1 MTTPNAPTAPTDPA
15 FQKLVDHL
23 HRRELAV
30 FCGAGISMDPPTS
43 LPSWRA
49 LTNGMLDAIAEA
61 SQEAAGTSFAVAL
74 KQALLPP
81 EMIAQKLHDVFGN
94 EFFDSLDVLKTGEP
108 NLNHLYLA
116 ALAKTGR
123 VPAIVTANF
132 DTFIEK
138 ALRALEVPHKVYRR
152 DEEFADWVKNPPPA
166 GTVTLIKI
174 HGCIEAKDT
183 IIATLKDTGR
193 GLATAKKSAL
203 AELLKRYVFLFLGYS
218 GNDFN
223 LDDNKIAMRDA
234 QTVAR
239 GFFWNFR
246 PGESNPVVESLV
258 KDYGPDRA
266 HKLEHLLPDL
276 LVDLTAQ
283 VAGSQMAATMKRWA
297 TKLPPEH
304 FRVMG
309 ELLHHAG
316 KLEDAKICYELQGK
330 VRNNPNTQSID
341 PRRRATSLHNLGR
354 LAADRGEFHE
364 ALDCYKR
371 ALELHAAQDDHA
383 ARAETLHQIG
393 HLYQARA
400 EFPTAL
406 DYYNQALA
414 LLPADGKAGTRAAV
428 LHQIGSIH
436 HELGELDQAQACYR
450 QALTLQESAGDHESM
465 AATLHQTGL
474 AYHAQEKHDDAL
486 KYFERAKKLEL
497 ELGIKRG
504 LAPTLS
510 AIGLV
515 HLERQDYEAAREHFR
530 EAKEIAEALED
541 KAGMAACAHNLGIV
555 AFETGDTD
563 LAGWNFDAAL
573 KIRESAGDQLGM
585 ADTLDWLG
593 EIARERGDLSAAKQH
608 FLRGADIFRDCGIPD
623 RAEALRAQADAV
635 GS

>member
-1 MTTPNAPTAPTDPA
+1 MSQHADPA
-15 FQKLVDHL
+15 FQKLADHL

-30 FCGAGISMDPPTS
+30 FCGAGISMDRPTS
-43 LPSWRA
+43 LPSWRE

-61 SQEAAGTSFAVAL
+61 SQEAAGQSYARML
-74 KQALLPP
+74 KEAWLPP

-152 DEEFADWVKNPPPA
+152 DEEFADWVKNPPPQ

-174 HGCIEAKDT
+174 HGCIDAKDT

-193 GLATAKKSAL
+193 GLATAKKTAL

-234 QTVAR
+234 QSVAR

-258 KDYGPDRA
+258 KDYGSERA
-266 HKLEHLLPDL
+266 HKIEHVLPDL

-283 VAGSQMAATMKRWA
+283 VSGSQLATTMKRWA
-297 TKLPPEH
+297 AKLPPEH

-316 KLEDAKICYELQGK
+316 KLEDAKMCYELQGK

-341 PRRRATSLHNLGR
+341 PKRRAISLHNLGR

-364 ALDCYKR
+364 ALDSYSR
-371 ALELHAAQDDHA
+371 ALVLHESQDDRAAQ
-383 ARAETLHQIG
+383 AETLHQIG

-400 EFPTAL
+400 EFPKAL
-406 DYYNQALA
+406 EYYNQALEILA
-414 LLPADGKAGTRAAV
+414 TGDGSGPRAAV

-436 HELGELDQAQACYR
+436 HELGELDQALQCYGQAIK
-450 QALTLQESAGDHESM
+450 LQEAAGDHESM

-474 AYHAQEKHDDAL
+474 AYHAQEKHDEAL
-486 KYFERAKKLEL
+486 AYFERAKKLEH

-515 HLERQDYEAAREHFR
+515 HLERQDYEKAREHFR
-530 EAKEIAEALED
+530 QAKEIAEGLQD
-541 KAGMAACAHNLGIV
+541 KAGMASCCHNLGIV
-555 AFETGDTD
+555 SFETGDVD

-573 KIRESAGDQLGM
+573 KLREAAGDQLGM

-593 EIARERGDLSAAKQH
+593 EIARERGDNAAAKAH
-608 FLRGADIFRDCGIPD
+608 FTRGAEIFRACGIPE
-623 RAEALRAQADAV
+623 RADALRAQAEAV